1 MALHRPD
8 IHGGKSA
15 SALMAGMIAPQSPSA
30 ERWETM
36 GHYMQDGP
44 GVFMGDLHYYFT
56 DGDLRNGLAEPPRQS
71 ACPLYLL
78 SGE

>member
-1 MALHRPD
+1 MSERTIDLARKLRRW
-8 IHGGKSA
+8 
-15 SALMAGMIAPQSPSA
+15 SA